1 MTFALPLGLLALLAI
16 PIIIILHLMRERHK
30 RVTVPSLIHWRKI
43 PYRRPDNR
51 MQQLPLTLLLLLHI
65 IAAGLLGIAL
75 AQPQIAGVVLD
86 RAEQTVVIV
95 DTSTSMATI
104 EGSNTRF
111 AQAQNRVRDLLRSM
125 NNNDRLTVIVTSPS
139 ARIIAAGDQS
149 DGALI
154 EAALDELTP
163 GGTRTNIADAITLAE
178 TALRSEQSG
187 QIVVFTDSA
196 VPTIPD
202 RNVIAPVDW
211 QTIGTAQPNR
221 AIIAFASRETGG
233 TLQVYARVANYAPSS
248 FDAQLELYGDEE
260 RIETR
265 NISIDAN
272 GETELTWN
280 LPSGYGELRATLDG
294 ADGLRQDDQALLT
307 VAPTRTIN
315 TLLVSDSPD
324 VLQRALSVVSGVS
337 IETVAT
343 MDYDETTEIQQRADL
358 TIFDSFVPP
367 EWPSNALL
375 VVNPPESN
383 ALFEVLPSAP
393 RPERRAFN
401 QRGAILEG
409 LSFEGINFANIRGI
423 SVPEWAETQ
432 LAIEDIPLILRGSE
446 GTREVAIWTFDLTA
460 SNLSSRLTFPLL
472 VSRTVRDLNATP
484 LPPALEAGEEL
495 QLFPNSRT
503 TEVEIIDPSG
513 QVERVSSST
522 SLTVETL
529 TQPGWY
535 RIIEQGREGPLFD
548 NRIAVNTGTALESDL
563 QPQPAPTFSHTIT
576 QSDDTIQRRM
586 ADLWPW
592 LVLAALIVLA
602 FEWGYVLR

>member
-1 MTFALPLGLLALLAI
+1 MAFALPLGLLALLAI
-16 PIIIILHLMRERHK
+16 PIIIILHLIRERRK
-30 RVTVPSLIHWRKI
+30 RVMVPSLIHWRKV

-51 MQQLPLTLLLLLHI
+51 MHQLPLTLLLLLHI

-75 AQPQIAGVVLD
+75 AQPQIAGAVLG

-95 DTSTSMATI
+95 DTSTSMATVDG
-104 EGSNTRF
+104 GSTRF
-111 AQAQNRVRDLLRSM
+111 AQAQNRVRDLISGM
-125 NNNDRLTVIVTSPS
+125 GNNDRLTVIAAGPS
-139 ARIIAAGDQS
+139 AQIVAAGEQGD
-149 DGALI
+149 APLI
-154 EAALDELTP
+154 EAALDELIP

-178 TALRSEQSG
+178 TALRSDQSG
-187 QIVVFTDSA
+187 QIVVLTDSA
-196 VPTIPD
+196 VPTIPA
-202 RNVIAPVDW
+202 RNVITPVDW
-211 QTIGTAQPNR
+211 QTIGSEQPNR

-233 TLQVYARVANYAPSS
+233 TLQVYARVANYAPSP
-248 FDAQLELYGDEE
+248 FDTQLELYGDEE
-260 RIETR
+260 LVETR
-265 NISIDAN
+265 NISIEAN

-280 LPSGYGELRATLDG
+280 LPSGYAELRATLDG
-294 ADGLRQDDQALLT
+294 NDGLSQDDQALLT

-324 VLQRALSVVSGVS
+324 ALQRALSAVSGVS
-337 IETVAT
+337 IETVASI
-343 MDYDETTEIQQRADL
+343 DYDGASELQQRADL
-358 TIFDSFVPP
+358 TIFDGFVPP
-367 EWPSNALL
+367 EWPSSALL
-375 VVNPPESN
+375 VINPPESSN
-383 ALFEVLPSAP
+383 LIEVLPSTP

-409 LSFEGINFANIRGI
+409 LSFEGINFSSIRRVN
-423 SVPEWAETQ
+423 VPEWATTQ
-432 LAIEDIPLILRGSE
+432 LTIEDIPLILRGRE
-446 GTREVAIWTFDLTA
+446 GTREIAIWTFDLHS

-484 LPPALEAGEEL
+484 LPPALQAGEEL

-513 QVERVSSST
+513 QVERVASRT

-563 QPQPAPTFSHTIT
+563 QPQSAPTFSHTIT
-576 QSDDTIQRRM
+576 QSDDMIERRM